1 MSAPLRS
8 SSPRPVSSSSR
19 AGKWIALFLVLAL
32 GGGGYYYYN
41 DQKQKAEAARMEAMN
56 ARRHAEAARRAA
68 AEKARQKAAE
78 EEARRAAEEEERA
91 RRAAE
96 EAERLRWEE
105 EEARR
110 KAAEEEARR
119 KAAQDAARRQQQDA
133 IKDDEPRPVEKSS
146 PYAEEFP
153 LIGAGSSS
161 LETRDKFDALVER
174 LFSEGDYEDFAA
186 AFDAKI
192 KACIPEL
199 AYGEKLN
206 YGSYKR
212 NRNLVQAIDLC
223 LLIHLAS
230 PDTLRGITHRQDK
243 ALGEA
248 VGGAHAG
255 KDFML
260 WMLRDKSQPLHTLL
274 QSFIA
279 NGGSPCHFSNSLQTF
294 WQIGN
299 ATPAKER
306 AKYLNLAVACSLLS
320 PGVANS
326 QGMLRNPKEPI
337 LTVPQVYH
345 YFREMDAK
353 KKLLTDIKKMDV
365 SNLLYVV
372 DVRLPRSEFDW
383 VMDNMGYS
391 QSNWGDAYASV
402 RYLMERATQGKD
414 PYTTY
419 TFAEIRKE
427 GGVCR
432 DQAYFAANTA
442 KCKGIPAVYITGDG
456 DRGGHAWIASLVDK
470 TTWKQTGSYGYK
482 TGRFTNPCSGRAH
495 HESVLLNQTK
505 KTTDDKLQAAY
516 DGMLLS
522 DYLVRSGCVAEAR
535 GTARFVTNAFPTM
548 TAAWTNRVAVLGHDK
563 DKLPTVAEWRKIY
576 NTLMQQGRKNPE
588 LIDIAAEIENG
599 YLLEGKSESAKKS
612 AMKRS
617 INKLK
622 KSAGDGRSDL
632 VLDAIYRQAELLA
645 DAKDWRG
652 LARFYKGN
660 LKDNT
665 SRGDIFES
673 LLRQYMG
680 FLQREEGN
688 VPASAW
694 TTLAKDAE
702 NLFNK
707 HVLSGGGDFFKVTKE
722 TAIMNLIAEAYE
734 QSGNAKDAKKAKK
747 IREWADERLES
758 SKGND

>member
-1 MSAPLRS
+1 MSTPLRP
-8 SSPRPVSSSSR
+8 SSPRPASSSH
-19 AGKWIALFLVLAL
+19 AGKWIALLLVLAL

-41 DQKQKAEAARMEAMN
+41 DQQQKAEAARMEAL
-56 ARRHAEAARRAA
+56 AAKREAEAARRAA
-68 AEKARQKAAE
+68 AERARQKAAE
-78 EEARRAAEEEERA
+78 EEARRRAAEEEERA
-91 RRAAE
+91 RLAAE
-96 EAERLRWEE
+96 EAERLRLE

-119 KAAQDAARRQQQDA
+119 RAAEEASRRQQQDD
-133 IKDDEPRPVEKSS
+133 IKDDDEPRPIEKSS
-146 PYAEEFP
+146 PYAEELPF
-153 LIGAGSSS
+153 IGAGSTSI
-161 LETRDKFDALVER
+161 ETRNKFNALVER
-174 LFSEGDYEDFAA
+174 LFTEGDYEDFAA

-192 KACIPEL
+192 KTCIPEL
-199 AYGEKLN
+199 IYGEKLN

-212 NRNLVQAIDLC
+212 NRNLVKAIDLC

-230 PDTLRGITHRQDK
+230 PDTLRGITHQQDK
-243 ALGEA
+243 ALGES
-248 VGGAHAG
+248 VGGTHAG

-260 WMLRDKSQPLHTLL
+260 WMLQDKSQPLHTLL
-274 QSFIA
+274 QAFIA
-279 NGGSPCHFSNSLQTF
+279 NEGSPGHFSNSLQTF
-294 WQIGN
+294 WRLWN
-299 ATPAKER
+299 ATPDKER

-337 LTVPQVYH
+337 LTVPQVYN

-365 SNLLYVV
+365 TNLLYVV

-383 VMDNMGYS
+383 VMDNMSYS
-391 QSNWGDAYASV
+391 QANWGDAYASV
-402 RYLMERATQGKD
+402 RYLMERATQNKD

-470 TTWKQTGSYGYK
+470 ITWKQTGSYGYK

-563 DKLPTVAEWRKIY
+563 EKLPAVAEWRKIC

-588 LIDIAAEIENG
+588 LIDIAAEIEND

-617 INKLK
+617 ISKLK

-652 LARFYKGN
+652 LARFYKDN

-665 SRGDIFES
+665 SRGDVFES
-673 LLRQYMG
+673 LLHQYMG
-680 FLQREEGN
+680 FLEKGEDS

-702 NLFNK
+702 TIFNK
-707 HVLSGGGDFFKVTKE
+707 HVLSGGGDFFKVKKE
-722 TAIMNLIAEAYE
+722 TAIMNLIATAYE

-747 IREWADERLES
+747 IRELADERLES
-758 SKGND
+758 SKGNN